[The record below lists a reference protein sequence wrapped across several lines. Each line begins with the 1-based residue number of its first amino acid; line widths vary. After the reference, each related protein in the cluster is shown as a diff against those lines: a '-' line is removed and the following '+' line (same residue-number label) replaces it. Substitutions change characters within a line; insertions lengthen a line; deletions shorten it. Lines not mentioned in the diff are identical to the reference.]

1 MKIYNNHAITEI
13 ISDSFDGKAFAET
26 LTTRCGV
33 YRMLDNAGKTIY
45 VGKARNLRKRVSNY
59 FASKSRIGPKVRAML
74 GQVCAIEVTVTHTE
88 NEALILESNLIKELN
103 PRYNIVLRDDK
114 SYPYIYLSSDQ
125 EFPRLAFHRGARAGA
140 GQYFGPFPSASS
152 VRASINLLQK
162 LFLIRPCEDSYF
174 RNRTRPCLQYQ
185 IKRCS
190 APCVGLVSTAAY
202 REDVEHAILF
212 LQGKSERVIDILI
225 ERMEAV
231 SSALAFERA
240 ARIRD
245 QINQLKLVQQRQCIT
260 GGTDDIDFVAG
271 ATRDGCAC
279 VQVLEVRSGH
289 ILGHK
294 AYHLTYRGD
303 AGPVDI
309 LAAFLPQY
317 YLTDR
322 ADRTIPPEIVVNENL
337 PEAELMTSALSQ
349 FAGKKVTIRH
359 RVRGERARCI
369 AMAVQNTEFALVQ
382 RIANQARWLERLAA
396 LQQALLLEAPIGRL
410 ECFDVSHMRGEAPLA
425 SCVVFDAEGPVKT
438 GYRRFSI
445 LGITPGDDYGALAQA
460 LQRHYLRGLR
470 EARPL
475 PDVLLLDGG
484 EGQLSRARET
494 FESLDIKV
502 PVIVA
507 VAKGPSRRPGL
518 ETLII
523 GAKRR
528 VLDLPMDSLAL
539 HLIQQI
545 RDEAHRFAIAGHRL
559 QRAKARNVSPLEVV
573 AGVGPKR
580 RRDLMQHFGGFQG
593 VERAGIDD
601 LSTVKGISKQLAA
614 KIYHHL
620 HETA

>member
-1 MKIYNNHAITEI
+1 MEY
-13 ISDSFDGKAFAET
+13 ISDNFDGQAYTET

-33 YRMLDNAGKTIY
+33 YQMLDHAGKVIY
-45 VGKARNLRKRVSNY
+45 VGKARNLRKRVSNH
-59 FASKSRIGPKVRAML
+59 FTSQSRTGPKARAML

-125 EFPRLAFHRGARAGA
+125 EYPRLAFHRGARTGA

-162 LFLIRPCEDSYF
+162 LFLIRPCEDSFF

-190 APCVGLVSTAAY
+190 APCVGFISTAAY
-202 REDVEHAILF
+202 REDVEHAVLF
-212 LQGKSERVIDILI
+212 LQGKSEQVIDILI

-231 SSALAFERA
+231 STALAFEQA
-240 ARIRD
+240 AHIRD
-245 QINQLKLVQQRQCIT
+245 QINQLKQVQQRQCIT
-260 GGTDDIDFVAG
+260 SGSDDVDFVAA
-271 ATRDGCAC
+271 ATRDRNAC
-279 VQVLEVRSGH
+279 VQVLFVRSGH

-294 AYHLTYRGD
+294 GYHLTNRGD
-303 AGPVDI
+303 AGTVDI

-317 YLTDR
+317 YLSDR
-322 ADRTIPPEIVVNENL
+322 ADRMIPPEIVVNGNL
-337 PEAELMTSALSQ
+337 PEIALMTRALSQ
-349 FAGKKVTIRH
+349 LAGKKVAIRH
-359 RVRGERARCI
+359 SVRGERARCLT
-369 AMAVQNTEFALVQ
+369 MTVQNAELALVQ

-396 LQQALLLEAPIGRL
+396 VQQALAIEAPIQRV
-410 ECFDVSHMRGEAPLA
+410 ECFDVSHTHGEAPLA

-445 LGITPGDDYGALAQA
+445 VGVTPGDDYAALAQA

-475 PDVLLLDGG
+475 PDVLLIDGG
-484 EGQLSRARET
+484 EGQLSRAREVL
-494 FESLDIKV
+494 ESLGIKG
-502 PVIVA
+502 PRIIA

-518 ETLII
+518 ETLIV
-523 GAKRR
+523 GAERK
-528 VLDLPMDSLAL
+528 VLSLPKDSLAL

-559 QRAKARNVSPLEVV
+559 QRAKVRRVSPLEVV
-573 AGVGPKR
+573 EGIGPKR

-614 KIYHHL
+614 KIYRHL

>member
-1 MKIYNNHAITEI
+1 MEY
-13 ISDSFDGKAFAET
+13 ISGNFDVKAYTET

-33 YRMLDNAGKTIY
+33 YRMLDHAGKVIY
-45 VGKARNLRKRVSNY
+45 VGKARNLRKRVSNH
-59 FASKSRIGPKVRAML
+59 FTSQSRMGPKARAML
-74 GQVCAIEVTVTHTE
+74 AQVCVIEVTVTHTE

-125 EFPRLAFHRGARAGA
+125 EYPRLAFHRGARAGA
-140 GQYFGPFPSASS
+140 GHYFGPFPSASS

-162 LFLIRPCEDSYF
+162 LFLIRPCEDSFF

-190 APCVGLVSTAAY
+190 APCVGFISNAAY
-202 REDVEHAILF
+202 REDVDHAVLF
-212 LQGKSERVIDILI
+212 LQGKSERVIDSLI

-231 SSALAFERA
+231 SAALAFERA

-245 QINQLKLVQQRQCIT
+245 QINQLKQVQQRQCIT
-260 GGTDDIDFVAG
+260 SGSDDVDFVAG
-271 ATRDGCAC
+271 ATRDGNAC
-279 VQVLEVRSGH
+279 VQVLFVRSGH

-294 AYHLTYRGD
+294 SYHLTYRGE
-303 AGPVDI
+303 AGTVDI

-317 YLTDR
+317 YLSDR
-322 ADRTIPPEIVVNENL
+322 ADRTIPPEIVVNGNL
-337 PEAELMTSALSQ
+337 PETALMTRALTQ
-349 FAGKKVTIRH
+349 IAGKKVAIRH
-359 RVRGERARCI
+359 SVRGERARCLT
-369 AMAVQNTEFALVQ
+369 MTVQNAELALVQ

-396 LQQALLLEAPIGRL
+396 VQQALAIEAPVRRV
-410 ECFDVSHMRGEAPLA
+410 ECFDVSHTRGEAPLA
-425 SCVVFDAEGPVKT
+425 SCVVFDAEGPVKSS
-438 GYRRFSI
+438 YRRFSI
-445 LGITPGDDYGALAQA
+445 LGVTPGDDCAALAQA
-460 LQRHYLRGLR
+460 LQRHYFRGLR
-470 EARPL
+470 EARTL
-475 PDVLLLDGG
+475 PDVLLIDGG
-484 EGQLSRARET
+484 EGQLSRTREVL
-494 FESLDIKV
+494 ESLNIKG
-502 PVIVA
+502 PLIIA

-518 ETLII
+518 ETLIV
-523 GAKRR
+523 GAERK
-528 VLDLPMDSLAL
+528 VLNLPQDSLAL

-559 QRAKARNVSPLEVV
+559 QRAKVRNVSPLEVV
-573 AGVGPKR
+573 EGIGPKR

-614 KIYHHL
+614 KIYRHL